1 MTVAWGQQVLRGC
14 VILMIQGMDNI
25 APLSRGHGQHGRPP
39 PRGALLG
46 CPRPWADK
54 AHRAK
59 RLAAL
64 ASWATPVAHG
74 GASGKGV
81 VIDVKSGVDQR
92 AHTPA

>member
-1 MTVAWGQQVLRGC
+1 MAAR
-14 VILMIQGMDNI
+14 
-25 APLSRGHGQHGRPP
+25 P

-81 VIDVKSGVDQR
+81 VIDVKSDVDQR